1 MFKTQLKICAGI
13 VGLLIFCSA
22 FVALFATVSDDE
34 AAAYIG
40 QYSGH
45 QLAGFAPG
53 QIYEFVD
60 GEPTGVP
67 VCRLQDL
74 SDVLVHGAMGD
85 MEFRNVLGASI
96 PFVANLYRALANEQG
111 SGAPEGAPAGD
122 FFSIRWH
129 NVIELY
135 IPAQDIPAIDLGCVS
150 TVESLV
156 TNGGSVC
163 IVQRVMHNGT
173 SQGVVYAYDWRRPC
187 IGYCRDESCQT
198 STGNTPGLSP
208 EVGIR
213 STIKIELGLITREII
228 AAVDADTND
237 GVAAV
242 VID

>member
-22 FVALFATVSDDE
+22 FVALFATVSNDE

-45 QLAGFAPG
+45 QLAGIAPG
-53 QIYEFVD
+53 QIYEFVN

-67 VCRLQDL
+67 VCRLRDL

-96 PFVANLYRALANEQG
+96 PFVANLYRALANEQHL
-111 SGAPEGAPAGD
+111 ATPEGAPAGG

-129 NVIELY
+129 NVVELY
-135 IPAQDIPAIDLGCVS
+135 IPAQDIPGIDRGCES

-173 SQGVVYAYDWRRPC
+173 SEGVVYAYDWRRPC
-187 IGYCRDESCQT
+187 IQRCSDESCRT

-213 STIKIELGLITREII
+213 SKIKIELGLITREII
-228 AAVDADTND
+228 AAANPDTHN

-242 VID
+242 LLD